1 MIQSVNTVYEMDVF
15 NNYGLNVKLLFSR
28 AIVPH
33 LLKDYDYIALTN
45 DIRILGFSNIA
56 RIRSYSYPLPELSK
70 IHTIPNA
77 DYITDLSESNKPGY
91 IWNEI
96 SLYNPSGKDKYFSV
110 WASPDIHIT
119 KLSESEF
126 CIHTSTIII
135 PVKYKRLPIDT
146 PILINGVSY
155 NTCYM
160 PINTYRNAIDFS
172 HIK

>member
-1 MIQSVNTVYEMDVF
+1 MDVL
-15 NNYGLNVKLLFSR
+15 NNYELNVKLLFSG

-33 LLKDYDYIALTN
+33 LRKDCGYIALTN
-45 DIRILGFSNIA
+45 GINIISFSNIA
-56 RIRSYSYPLPELSK
+56 IIRAYSCELPGLSK
-70 IHTIPNA
+70 IHTTPNA
-77 DYITDLSESNKPGY
+77 DYITDLSETNKPGNV
-91 IWNEI
+91 WNTI

-126 CIHTSTIII
+126 CIHASTIII
-135 PVKYKRLPIDT
+135 LVKYKRLPIDT

-155 NTCYM
+155 NTCDM
-160 PINTYRNAIDFS
+160 PINTYKSAIDFS

>member
-1 MIQSVNTVYEMDVF
+1 MDVL
-15 NNYGLNVKLLFSR
+15 NNYELNVKLLFSG

-33 LLKDYDYIALTN
+33 LRKDCGYIALTN
-45 DIRILGFSNIA
+45 GISIIGFSNIA
-56 RIRSYSYPLPELSK
+56 IIRAYSCELPGLSK
-70 IHTIPNA
+70 IHTTPNA

-91 IWNEI
+91 VWNTI
-96 SLYNPSGKDKYFSV
+96 SLYNPSGKDKDFSV

-135 PVKYKRLPIDT
+135 LVKYKRLPIDT

-155 NTCYM
+155 TTYDM
-160 PINTYRNAIDFS
+160 TINTYKSAIDFS
-172 HIK
+172 HIN